1 MQVQTRVGQIKI
13 IIVMGSFRKPHP
25 KKHSLHD
32 LQEIASVLAES
43 MLREREKWLAACIQ
57 LMNSLDFGQEKITN
71 KDSHGT
77 SDQIIKSFQIVH
89 ALSFANMQNY
99 TKSNIREFTRLLC
112 ALVCSEDWDKCE
124 PFVQRYTELKQ
135 EYRDDKLHEH
145 FLKFSEDLSLATAG
159 SSIGILLAPA
169 VDATV
174 VDFYYRTIFLV
185 AVAFDDKEMC
195 TKLRKSIEK
204 LCNEDQQTLPE
215 ASINEK
221 TIKSIE
227 EKAAELPDT
236 CRVLIGIVE
245 PSLRRDHSD
254 FFAIP
259 NAMYFTLYATIACVW
274 TACVRLHFD
283 VSKQRRTPI
292 EKKVQENLAKLHP
305 EAIREYENIHRFVS
319 ERLLLERD
327 RKKRGSLMFKL
338 ASSWVVYRMLGCE
351 PSGKYAK
358 LVECLESVFMNDT
371 SGYWK

>member
-1 MQVQTRVGQIKI
+1 
-13 IIVMGSFRKPHP
+13 MGSFRNLFK

-32 LQEIASVLAES
+32 LQEIASALSES
-43 MLREREKWLAACIQ
+43 MLTEREKWFATCIQ

-71 KDSHGT
+71 KDLGGI

-99 TKSNIREFTRLLC
+99 TKSNIVEFTHLLC
-112 ALVCSEDWDKCE
+112 TLVCSEDLEKCE

-135 EYRDDKLHEH
+135 EYRGDKFHEQ
-145 FLKFSEDLSLATAG
+145 FLKFSEDLSLAIAG
-159 SSIGILLAPA
+159 SSIGMLLAPA

-185 AVAFDDKEMC
+185 AVAFDDKETC
-195 TKLRKSIEK
+195 TRLRKSIEK
-204 LCNEDQQTLPE
+204 LHNKDQKTLPE
-215 ASINEK
+215 ATTNEIVSE

-227 EKAAELPDT
+227 EKAAELPDA

-254 FFAIP
+254 FFAKP
-259 NAMYFTLYATIACVW
+259 NALYFTLYATIACVW

-283 VSKQRRTPI
+283 ASKQKRTPL
-292 EKKVQENLAKLHP
+292 EKEVKENLAKLHP
-305 EAIREYENIHRFVS
+305 EAIMEYENIHQFVS
-319 ERLLLERD
+319 ERLLLESD
-327 RKKRGSLMFKL
+327 RKKRGPLMFKL
-338 ASSWVVYRMLGCE
+338 ASSWVAYRILRCE
-351 PSGKYAK
+351 PSDKDAK
-358 LVECLESVFMNDT
+358 LVESLASVFMNET